1 MRMDATDKILKQFF
15 ISCVETMEQG
25 ETDTLDINLT
35 INGHELTFELTLLS
49 VDGESPLEKS

>member
-1 MRMDATDKILKQFF
+1 MRKDATDKTLKQFF

-25 ETDTLDINLT
+25 ETDTLAINLT

-49 VDGESPLEKS
+49 FDGESTVEKS